1 MTAIDVAGLAQSG
14 VRSRATAGWT
24 TRETV
29 AAHASLTLFVADAWG
44 LCFAEGSGPIARAQP
59 MGLPLAYLAITFVLG
74 LLALRAL
81 WGVLR
86 PRRVRY
92 A

>member
-1 MTAIDVAGLAQSG
+1 MFRRLFYFVLLAVFLALGALS
-14 VRSRATAGWT
+14 ATLLHEHYQTWLAC
-24 TRETV
+24 
-29 AAHASLTLFVADAWG
+29 ADAWG